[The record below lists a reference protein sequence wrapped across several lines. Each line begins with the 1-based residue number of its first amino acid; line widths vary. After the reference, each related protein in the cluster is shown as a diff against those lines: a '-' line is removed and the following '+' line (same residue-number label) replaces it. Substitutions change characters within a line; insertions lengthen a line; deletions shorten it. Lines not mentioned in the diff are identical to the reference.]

1 METKNQS
8 NNGVLIINPPGELQ
22 IGLQA
27 LLTSHL
33 DLDVVV
39 VSEIESA
46 YKIIGTFNPSL
57 IILDQNISKKDP
69 VSLVSRI
76 KNTWPGILI
85 LVLVNDDLSYQLLD
99 QTDADLIIVKGLMG
113 ADLVK
118 KIRILLEEPLSGS
131 GETE

>member
-8 NNGVLIINPPGELQ
+8 NNGVLIVNPPGELQ

-27 LLTSHL
+27 LLTTHL
-33 DLDVVV
+33 DLDVLV

-46 YKIIGTFNPSL
+46 YKIIGSFNPSL

-76 KNTWPGILI
+76 KKSWPEIRC
-85 LVLVNDDLSYQLLD
+85 LVLVNDDSSFQLLS
-99 QTDADLIIVKGLMG
+99 QTDADLIIVKGLRG

-118 KIRILLEEPLSGS
+118 KIRSLLEKNK
-131 GETE
+131 

>member
-33 DLDVVV
+33 DLDVLV

-46 YKIIGTFNPSL
+46 IKIIWTFNPSL

-76 KNTWPGILI
+76 KNSWPEILC
-85 LVLVNDDLSYQLLD
+85 LVLVNDDASRQLLE
-99 QTDADLIIVKGLMG
+99 QTDADLIIVKGLIG

-118 KIRILLEEPLSGS
+118 KIRILLGETLSGNR
-131 GETE
+131 

>member
-1 METKNQS
+1 MEIKSQS
-8 NNGVLIINPPGELQ
+8 RNGVLIINPPGELQ

-33 DLDVVV
+33 DLDVLV

-46 YKIIGTFNPSL
+46 IKIFETFNPSL
-57 IILDQNISKKDP
+57 ILLDQNISKKDP

-76 KNTWPGILI
+76 KNSWPEILC
-85 LVLVNDDLSYQLLD
+85 LVLVNDDLSYQRLD

-113 ADLVK
+113 EDLVK
-118 KIRILLEEPLSGS
+118 KIRILL
-131 GETE
+131 GET

>member
-1 METKNQS
+1 MDTKTQS

-33 DLDVVV
+33 DLDVLV

-46 YKIIGTFNPSL
+46 FKIIGNFNPSL

-69 VSLVSRI
+69 VSVVSRI
-76 KNTWPGILI
+76 KSTWPEILC
-85 LVLVNDDLSYQLLD
+85 LVLANDDLSYQLLS
-99 QTDADLIIVKGLMG
+99 QTDADLIIVKGLLG
-113 ADLVK
+113 ESLVK
-118 KIRILLEEPLSGS
+118 QIKLLL
-131 GETE
+131 GET